1 MPATP
6 VTVLCTVLA
15 MFAFAANS
23 VFCRLALG
31 RGAIDAASFTLLRF
45 GSGAVILLAIH
56 LARRRD
62 WRRVLSCDGI
72 SVAVL
77 CLYAAPFSLAYRELT
92 AGTGALLLFGSVQAT
107 MIGSGL
113 RRGERPV
120 PAEWLGLLAALG
132 GLVYLVSPGVSAPP
146 LAGSALMTAAGIAWG
161 LYSLRGRRAG
171 DPLATTASNFL
182 WLVPF
187 AVLFWLAHPVP
198 LAVSPIG
205 ATWAVLSGALASG
218 VGYAIWYAA
227 LPALT
232 ATRAAT
238 VQLTVPVL
246 AALGGVPLLGETI
259 RLRLVLSSLLVL
271 GGVGLAI
278 FGRTHKRI

>member
-1 MPATP
+1 MPPTP

-15 MFAFAANS
+15 MLAFAANS

-31 RGAIDAASFTLLRF
+31 RGAIDAASFTLIRF
-45 GSGAVILLAIH
+45 GSGAVVLLAIH
-56 LARRRD
+56 LARRHE
-62 WRRVLSCDGI
+62 WRRILSADWI
-72 SVAVL
+72 SVAEL

-107 MIGSGL
+107 MLGSGL

-120 PAEWLGLLAALG
+120 PAEWLGLFAALG
-132 GLVYLVSPGVSAPP
+132 GLVFLVSPGVSAPP
-146 LAGSALMTAAGIAWG
+146 VAGSALMVVAGIAWG

-171 DPLATTASNFL
+171 DPLATTAANFF

-187 AVLFWLAHPVP
+187 AVLFWLARPVP
-198 LAVSPIG
+198 LVVSPIG
-205 ATWAVLSGALASG
+205 AISAVLSGALASG
-218 VGYAIWYAA
+218 VGYAIWYTA

-246 AALGGVPLLGETI
+246 AALGGIAFMRETI
-259 RLRLVLSSLLVL
+259 TARLMLSSLLVL

-278 FGRTHKRI
+278 FGRSHK